1 MEKQIKKSL
10 ALFEEIYFKPDG
22 NFDIDGFA
30 HKHYISSHKKYN
42 LAKDDSFLGDNNSQ
56 IIGKSVFTPRII
68 ERPIK
73 KTGEDGK
80 ETVVGHKYF
89 LTLDNQ
95 GILGHHFDSF
105 YGSNLRNIREIDVTN
120 MPKQGIMEKVE
131 QILNMSNEEIIELFN
146 IKKTYSTKLKLALII
161 DDISLK
167 YFESKGAKVTERS
180 GDAEQYIETKTDYG
194 MIRQASEYYASNSE
208 SEIDIAESTD
218 RFGLWTDE
226 IYYKV
231 LTPEEDEISKIRI
244 EINYGDER
252 FKRTDV
258 NSELGKLI
266 LDTLKERFTEREEQE
281 AGELVTELLSKEQ
294 PRTESRNVNS
304 YYSSNNYHKS
314 EFTGVE
320 KLRECIKAN
329 PYITTHDVSLV
340 YAEMLAKESD
350 RTNAEK
356 HLIETME
363 QGKTENKDPI
373 VQE

>member
-1 MEKQIKKSL
+1 MEEQIKKSL
-10 ALFEEIYFKPDG
+10 ALFEEIYFTPDG

-95 GILGHHFDSF
+95 GILGHHFASF
-105 YGSNLRNIREIDVTN
+105 YEKNLRNIREIDVTN

-180 GDAEQYIETKTDYG
+180 GDAEQYIETKTDSG

-252 FKRTDV
+252 FKSTDV

-266 LDTLKERFTEREEQE
+266 LDTLKERFTEREEQKK
-281 AGELVTELLSKEQ
+281 LVSLLQSHRQ
-294 PRTESRNVNS
+294 RN
-304 YYSSNNYHKS
+304 KQKL
-314 EFTGVE
+314 GVE
-320 KLRECIKAN
+320 
-329 PYITTHDVSLV
+329 
-340 YAEMLAKESD
+340 MLIAIMI
-350 RTNAEK
+350 R
-356 HLIETME
+356 
-363 QGKTENKDPI
+363 
-373 VQE
+373 